1 MKNAMFSC
9 DVKKI
14 EYSEPIFSMVRYLWN
29 FIPKPLRELAVP
41 KIKQTKYDYV
51 ISLGENCLTA
61 MVLKEFGLREFSGPF
76 DWIAGRGLDYRLNL
90 ILDGFHGFLLKED
103 LEIADDIV
111 DARRGTYPVR
121 NKKNGFYLPHDF
133 NNVNL
138 EISYPIVYEKY
149 ERRINRLLDKLK
161 ASSILMVCCSREGE
175 TITNESIEEILKLI
189 SRKYHARRL
198 DILIVSESID
208 GRVFSTI
215 NRRAKKINILRVG
228 ISTEKLGSKGWCY
241 TNYKLRA
248 EIAQWINTMC
258 YL

>member
-1 MKNAMFSC
+1 
-9 DVKKI
+9 
-14 EYSEPIFSMVRYLWN
+14 MVRSFWG
-29 FIPKPLRELAVP
+29 FIPKPLRGLLVP

-61 MVLKEFGLREFSGPF
+61 MVLKEFGLRQFSGPF
-76 DWIAGRGLDYRLNL
+76 DWIAGRGVYYRLNL
-90 ILDGFHGFLLKED
+90 ILNGFHDFLLKED
-103 LEIADDIV
+103 LEFADDVV

-121 NKKNGFYLPHDF
+121 DKKNRLYLPHDF
-133 NNVNL
+133 NDLNL
-138 EISYPIVYEKY
+138 DISYPVVYEKY

-161 ASSILMVCCSREGE
+161 ESSMLMVCCSREGE
-175 TITNESIEEILKLI
+175 ILTNEFIEEMLTLI
-189 SRKYHARRL
+189 SRKYCARRL

-208 GRVFSTI
+208 RRVFSTI
-215 NRRAKKINILRVG
+215 YMGENSDILRVG
-228 ISTEKLGSKGWCY
+228 ISREKLGSKGWCY